1 MTFDKQI
8 LTITKINSSG
18 EGVAFNKEGKP
29 ILVPFTLPGEVVEVT
44 VDPSSMRGVVRRG
57 SLERIIQ
64 KSPQRQEPPCPYFGI
79 CGGCQLQ
86 HLNQDFYKA
95 YKRGLVEEAFH
106 VHKLAGEILD
116 PLLFGPNIR
125 RRINFKAI
133 RHGQQIHLGYH
144 RRRSH
149 EVVDIDHC
157 PLLLPEFNT
166 LLQPLKLA
174 LLSCLKEGEEA
185 NVFLTKVNNGF
196 DGAVVFDHQK
206 NLSIQQTSSLI
217 EWATNHHVIKL
228 ILKFPKGED
237 LVVHQASPQVIFSGV
252 SVLFPAHAF
261 LQTSETAEAHM
272 VSIVL
277 SLLPKSLRKIADLF
291 SGLGTFSFPLARH
304 GHVEAFESDFKAVQY
319 LNLSAEQNKLSH
331 VIRATQ
337 RDLFK
342 YPLSVSEL
350 NLFDVVVLDPPR
362 AGALNQI
369 KSLAGSM
376 VKTIIMISCNTNTFA
391 RDAQLLVKNG
401 YKMQETH
408 LVDQFLWSPH
418 IELISSFVRC

>member
-1 MTFDKQI
+1 MTCEKQI

-18 EGVAFNKEGKP
+18 EGVAFNEADET

-44 VDPSSMRGVVRRG
+44 IDPSSVRGMVRRG
-57 SLERIIQ
+57 SLQKIIQ
-64 KSPQRQEPPCPYFGI
+64 KSLHRQTPPCPYFGI

-86 HLNQDFYKA
+86 HLNHDFYKS
-95 YKRGLVEEAFH
+95 YKKGLVEETFQ
-106 VHKLAGEILD
+106 VHKLTGEILD

-149 EVVDIDHC
+149 EVLDIEHC
-157 PLLLPEFNT
+157 PLLLPEFT
-166 LLQPLKLA
+166 PLLQSLKLA
-174 LLSCLKEGEEA
+174 LLPCLKEGEEV

-196 DGAVVFDHQK
+196 DGAVVFEYHK
-206 NLSIQQTSSLI
+206 NLSIQQTSLLT
-217 EWATNHHVIKL
+217 EWAISYHIIKL

-237 LVVHQASPQVIFSGV
+237 LLVHHASPQVMFSGV
-252 SVLFPAHAF
+252 PVLFPAHTF
-261 LQTSETAEAHM
+261 LQTSEAAEAHM
-272 VSIVL
+272 VEIAL
-277 SLLPKSLRKIADLF
+277 SLLPKSPKRIADLF

-304 GHVEAFESDFKAVQY
+304 GYVEAFEGDFKAVQY
-319 LNLSAEQNKLSH
+319 LNLSAQQNKLSH
-331 VIRATQ
+331 VVRATQ

-342 YPLSVSEL
+342 YPLSMIEL
-350 NLFDVVVLDPPR
+350 NHYDVVVLDPPR
-362 AGALNQI
+362 AGAVTQI
-369 KSLAGSM
+369 KNLAGSS

-401 YKMQETH
+401 YKMNETH

-418 IELISSFVRC
+418 IELISSFVRP